1 MSRSVLDSS
10 AILAF
15 LQKEP
20 GWDTVQAAL
29 PDGIVSSLILAEVIT
44 RLRLSGG
51 MPWQITA
58 AWDDLQ
64 LFVEPFDD
72 SRARVAGLIVDK
84 TRAFGL
90 SLADRAC
97 LGLALEL
104 GLPAVTADRA
114 WREVRLGIE
123 VVLIR

>member
-15 LQKEP
+15 FQKEP
-20 GWDTVQAAL
+20 GWETVQAAL
-29 PDGIVSSLILAEVIT
+29 PDGIVSSLVLAEVVT

-51 MPWQITA
+51 TPWQISA

-64 LFVEPFDD
+64 VVVEPFDD

-104 GLPAVTADRA
+104 GLPTVTADRA
-114 WREVRLGIE
+114 WRKVDIGVEIM
-123 VVLIR
+123 LIR

>member
-1 MSRSVLDSS
+1 MTRSVLDSS

-15 LQKEP
+15 FQKEQ
-20 GWDTVQAAL
+20 GWEKVSEAL
-29 PDGIVSSLILAEVIT
+29 PDGIVSSLILAEVVT
-44 RLRLSGG
+44 RLRLGG
-51 MPWQITA
+51 GTPWQIAA

-64 LFVEPFDD
+64 LVVEPFDD

-84 TRAFGL
+84 TRPLGL

-97 LGLALEL
+97 LALALEL

-114 WREVRLGIE
+114 WREAKLGVE

>member
-15 LQKEP
+15 FQKES
-20 GWDTVQAAL
+20 GWEAVQVAL
-29 PDGIVSSLILAEVIT
+29 PDGIVSSLILAEVVT

-51 MPWQITA
+51 TPWQITT

-64 LFVEPFDD
+64 LVVEPFDD
-72 SRARVAGLIVDK
+72 GRARTAGLIVDK
-84 TRAFGL
+84 TRQFGL

-97 LGLALEL
+97 LALALEL
-104 GLPAVTADRA
+104 GLPAVTADRV
-114 WREVRLGIE
+114 WREVRLGVE